1 MIHLSKI
8 VIFLKMLYNKW
19 WKGGAK
25 VCPKTDYD
33 PSKASALN
41 VVNIGGIFV
50 VLLCGLSFAILV
62 AIAEFCMKV
71 NCENELHPATVNVVR
86 GGAIPVTGSLW
97 VQIYRTVMLLFYGK
111 RGGSVR
117 GRRPTDCSSCQS
129 LAQDGQ
135 GVRYM

>member
-1 MIHLSKI
+1 
-8 VIFLKMLYNKW
+8 MLYNKW

-41 VVNIGGIFV
+41 IVNIGGIFV
-50 VLLCGLSFAILV
+50 VLLCGLTFAILV
-62 AIAEFCMKV
+62 AIAEFCLKV

-86 GGAIPVTGSLW
+86 GGKLPVTGSFW
-97 VQIYRTVMLLFYGK
+97 VQIYSTGLLLFYGK
-111 RGGSVR
+111 RDAGGR
-117 GRRPTDCSSCQS
+117 ERCPTDCSSCQS
-129 LAQDGQ
+129 LGTEEQ

>member
-1 MIHLSKI
+1 
-8 VIFLKMLYNKW
+8 MLYNKW

-62 AIAEFCMKV
+62 AIAKFCMKV
-71 NCENELHPATVNVVR
+71 NPATVNEVR
-86 GGAIPVTGSLW
+86 GEAIPVTGSFL

-117 GRRPTDCSSCQS
+117 GRHTTDCSSCQS

>member
-1 MIHLSKI
+1 M
-8 VIFLKMLYNKW
+8 MYNKW

-50 VLLCGLSFAILV
+50 VLLCGLTFAILV
-62 AIAEFCMKV
+62 AVGEFYLKV
-71 NCENELHPATVNVVR
+71 NWEKELHPATVNVVR
-86 GGAIPVTGSLW
+86 GEKLPVTKSLW
-97 VQIYRTVMLLFYGK
+97 VKTYCTVLMLFYGRK
-111 RGGSVR
+111 AGGGR
-117 GRRPTDCSSCQS
+117 KRRPTDCSTCNS
-129 LAQDGQ
+129 LGPEGQ

>member
-1 MIHLSKI
+1 
-8 VIFLKMLYNKW
+8 MLYNKW

-111 RGGSVR
+111 RGGSAR
-117 GRRPTDCSSCQS
+117 DRRPTDCSSCQS